1 VAILSRTKKIDCLFV
16 DLGINFLGD
25 LKGLHYGGYVPYGLL
40 CVASFCEKV
49 GYSVGALMMDH
60 GVPVQFEG
68 PQEELDRITRDIL
81 EAEIRANDPKIFGLG
96 MPYTFQYHYM
106 LRVLAMVKDIK
117 PDIVTVIGG
126 EHPSVLDKECMAES
140 PHIDVIVRGEGERPM
155 AELLNVINNGGD
167 LADVQGI
174 TYRND
179 AGEVVQ
185 TQRRTFM
192 DMSEAPMVRFE
203 MLPKKFFSGR
213 TINISPTRGC
223 EYNCRFCAERIFWGN
238 AQRKISP
245 DRVTAEIKSI
255 VKNKYDYT
263 FINLEDSMLDMRSPY
278 FMDLMGS
285 ISQVKSKRLG
295 HFVTRVDSITDDGLE
310 AAKRAGVFAILYGV
324 ESGSEVVRDKV
335 QKEVSKQDVKDA
347 LARSKKAGIYNGTL
361 WVVGLPG
368 DTAEEAEYTYD
379 FMETLYSDE
388 LTDIAA
394 ISRLVPYPGTPIHA
408 RPDLYGVKILHRD
421 YQRWVRFTSDGC
433 CELDDFS
440 NEEIS
445 TAYNKIFTMART
457 MEFNRKKA
465 LKVTDIIRY

>member
-1 VAILSRTKKIDCLFV
+1 MGIFKSSKNCDCLFV

-25 LKGLHYGGYVPYGLL
+25 VKGLHYGGYVPYGLL
-40 CVASFCEKV
+40 CVASYCEKA
-49 GYSVGALMMDH
+49 GYSVAALMMDH
-60 GVPVQFEG
+60 GIPVQYEG
-68 PQEELDRITRDIL
+68 AQQELDALTRDIL
-81 EAEIRANDPKIFGLG
+81 ESEIRANDPKVFGLG

-106 LRVLAMVKDIK
+106 LRVLAMVKEIK
-117 PDIVTVIGG
+117 PDIITVVGG
-126 EHPSVLDKECMAES
+126 EHPSVLDTECMAES

-155 AELLNVINNGGD
+155 AELLNAITNGGD
-167 LADVQGI
+167 FSDVQGI
-174 TYRND
+174 TYRNEQ
-179 AGEVVQ
+179 AEVVQ
-185 TQRRTFM
+185 TKRRTFM
-192 DMSEAPMVRFE
+192 DMSEAPMVRFN

-223 EYNCRFCAERIFWGN
+223 EFNCRFCAERIFWGN

-245 DRVTAEIKSI
+245 ERVAAEIESI
-255 VKNKYDYT
+255 LKNKYDYT

-278 FMDLMGS
+278 FMELMGA
-285 ISQVKSKRLG
+285 ISKVKRKRLG
-295 HFVTRVDSITDDGLE
+295 HFVTRVDSITDDGLA
-310 AAKRAGVFAILYGV
+310 AAKKAGVFAILYGV

-335 QKEVSKQDVKDA
+335 QKEVSINDVKKA

-368 DTAEEAEYTYD
+368 DTSEEADRTYNL
-379 FMETLYSDE
+379 METLYADE

-408 RPDLYGVKILHRD
+408 RPDLYGVNILHRD
-421 YQRWVRFTSDGC
+421 YQRWVRFTDDGC
-433 CELDDFS
+433 CELEDF
-440 NEEIS
+440 NNDQIS

-457 MEFNRKKA
+457 MEFNQRKA